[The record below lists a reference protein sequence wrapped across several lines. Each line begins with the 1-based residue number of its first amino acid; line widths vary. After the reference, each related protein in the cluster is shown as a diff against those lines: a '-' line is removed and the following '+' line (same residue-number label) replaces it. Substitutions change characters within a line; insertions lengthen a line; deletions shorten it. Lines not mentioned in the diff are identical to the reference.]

1 MSDMETVD
9 FIIGI
14 KGEFWD
20 KRPMY
25 KITINGDEVCPPT
38 EFDLASG
45 QVREVKVSKEFP
57 VDTNSGAV
65 PSVLRVHL
73 INKESSDTKKDQY
86 DNPDNF
92 EIVADMLLTV
102 TGLEIDGIVLPVGS
116 DFSLTDDVGYYELD
130 EPVTYRGESDVRTIP
145 GCNVMGWNG
154 AYCFNF
160 KTPIYVW
167 ILDQFK

>member
-9 FIIGI
+9 FIVGI

-102 TGLEIDGIVLPVGS
+102 TGLKLMVLYCLLG
-116 DFSLTDDVGYYELD
+116 LTL
-130 EPVTYRGESDVRTIP
+130 
-145 GCNVMGWNG
+145 
-154 AYCFNF
+154 A
-160 KTPIYVW
+160 
-167 ILDQFK
+167 